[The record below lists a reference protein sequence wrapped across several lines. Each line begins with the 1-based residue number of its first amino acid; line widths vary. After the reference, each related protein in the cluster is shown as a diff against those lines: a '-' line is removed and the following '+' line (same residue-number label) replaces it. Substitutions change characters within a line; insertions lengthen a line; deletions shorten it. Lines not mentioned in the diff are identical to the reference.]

1 MCVCTRLRSP
11 QCGAS
16 ATCTRTRN
24 HVCACTQ
31 YVYRL
36 RHVRFVHL
44 ETAVSARES
53 KFIEPHDSSIRSS
66 LLCQAIYYFSRGTE
80 LEITVK
86 HPMFCNILLF
96 SVVPIRNIVREWDR
110 ISRSVAHILERP
122 FLGRINHVH
131 VFQFRVATFITVTAG
146 TI

>member
-1 MCVCTRLRSP
+1 MRLRSP

-16 ATCTRTRN
+16 ATCTRMRH
-24 HVCACTQ
+24 HVYACTQ

-36 RHVRFVHL
+36 RHVRSVHL
-44 ETAVSARES
+44 ETAVSTRES

-66 LLCQAIYYFSRGTE
+66 LLCQAISRGTE

-96 SVVPIRNIVREWDR
+96 SIVPIRNIVREWDR
-110 ISRSVAHILERP
+110 ISRGVVHILERP
-122 FLGRINHVH
+122 FLGRINHIH